1 MQHLQNPKAKIA
13 IAVGTTV
20 LSLIGAKKYFAG
32 GVNRHTPDLSGQVVI
47 VTGGTDG
54 IGLEAAREFAKLGA
68 KVIITGRSENK
79 AEAFIKSLPETY
91 KVSFMKCDFAD
102 LQNVKKFA
110 EKILEQEEK
119 IDILVNNAGLNSP
132 EFKKSAQ
139 DLEFTIA
146 VNHFAPVYLTS
157 LLLPLLQKAEKARV
171 INVASLAHRRAT
183 LDFDEI
189 FQRDCP
195 TGYNWLT
202 TYGNTKM
209 ANVIFTRKLAKELIR
224 KEIENV
230 KTASLHPG
238 AVLSGFSAPIE
249 KSYTL
254 AKVAAKVLYPLLM
267 IVFKNNREGA
277 QTTLHCSLMPWEKL
291 ESGEYYAD
299 CKVTKTTELGYNEE
313 KIDECWT
320 RTNQIIKNR
329 MSLGEDIF

>member
-1 MQHLQNPKAKIA
+1 MQHLQDPKAKIA

-20 LSLIGAKKYFAG
+20 LTLLGAKKYFAG

-54 IGLEAAREFAKLGA
+54 IGLEAAREFARLGA
-68 KVIITGRSENK
+68 RVIITGRSEKK
-79 AEAFIKSLPETY
+79 AEAFIKSLPEAY
-91 KVSFMKCDFAD
+91 KVTFKKCDFAN
-102 LQNVKKFA
+102 LENVKKFA
-110 EKILEQEEK
+110 KEILEQEEK

-189 FQRDCP
+189 FQRDSSV
-195 TGYNWLT
+195 GYDWLV

-209 ANVIFTRKLAKELIR
+209 ANVIFTRKLAQDLTQKNIG
-224 KEIENV
+224 NV

-249 KSYTL
+249 KSYTWV
-254 AKVAAKVLYPLLM
+254 KVAVKALYPLFM
-267 IVFKNNREGA
+267 IVFKNNKEGA
-277 QTTLHCSLMPWEKL
+277 
-291 ESGEYYAD
+291 
-299 CKVTKTTELGYNEE
+299 
-313 KIDECWT
+313 
-320 RTNQIIKNR
+320 
-329 MSLGEDIF
+329 